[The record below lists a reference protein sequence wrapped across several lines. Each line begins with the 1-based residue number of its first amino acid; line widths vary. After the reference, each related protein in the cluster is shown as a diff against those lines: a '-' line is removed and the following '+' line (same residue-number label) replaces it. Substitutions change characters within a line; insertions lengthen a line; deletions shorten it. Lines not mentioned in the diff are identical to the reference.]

1 MSRNKTKA
9 KSGTKKGRR
18 VSGGFLAVIV
28 FKWIKG
34 IAFVIFGVAAL
45 RLSRLEIMPTAV
57 DIARFLSVS
66 RENALVHRV
75 ADVIQTVTPK
85 QVGAAGIA
93 SLIIA
98 AVFFVEGGLLL
109 ARVWWSTYFTI
120 GLTALGIPLEVW
132 EIAHKPDSV
141 RRYVLLLL
149 NVLILVFLWTRR
161 NEFRGQSSRSN
172 AAPKKRAAG

>member
-1 MSRNKTKA
+1 MSRTV
-9 KSGTKKGRR
+9 KKKKKEGRI
-18 VSGGFLAVIV
+18 SGGFIAVIA
-28 FKWIKG
+28 FKWLKG

-57 DIARFLSVS
+57 EIARFLSVS

-75 ADVIQTVTPK
+75 ADLIRTVTPR

-93 SLIIA
+93 SLFIGV
-98 AVFFVEGGLLL
+98 VFFVEGALLM

-120 GLTALGIPLEVW
+120 GLTTLGIPLELF
-132 EIAHKPDSV
+132 EIAHRPDSI

-149 NVLILVFLWTRR
+149 NLAILVFLWTRR
-161 NEFRGQSSRSN
+161 NEFRHLRP
-172 AAPKKRAAG
+172 ARATPAKRRAAG